1 MNYFSPKTTSELFE
15 LLGSVKNYTILSGG
29 TDLMPRFESGTP
41 LPENLIVLKKISE
54 LAGIR
59 EIDEE
64 IEIGASVTIAE
75 LQNNPQIHR

>member
-41 LPENLIVLKKISE
+41 LPENLIVLKKISICH
-54 LAGIR
+54 L
-59 EIDEE
+59 
-64 IEIGASVTIAE
+64 SLYIAE
-75 LQNNPQIHR
+75 IVLGDHEK